1 MTRRDRVAWLPL
13 ALLLL
18 QVPGCW
24 CLGGPR
30 MVTGSVGRSLNVT
43 CHYEDKY
50 AGHVKYWCRDSCW
63 TSQKK
68 IVETSKSEREGRS
81 GRVSIRDHPA
91 NLTFTVTV
99 ENLTEAD
106 AGTYYCGIDTVLSFN
121 PTFRVEV
128 SVSPAPRRTPSPVV
142 TTSTPG
148 SQGAPSAS
156 SSTTEIWRET
166 LGPSQHPGSLLGS
179 VHFLLLVFL
188 KVPLLL
194 GMLSAVL
201 WVHRPQRRLGGRQSQ
216 PDYKNQG
223 H

>member
-1 MTRRDRVAWLPL
+1 
-13 ALLLL
+13 
-18 QVPGCW
+18 
-24 CLGGPR
+24 
-30 MVTGSVGRSLNVT
+30 MVTGSVGGSLSVQ
-43 CHYEDKY
+43 CHYEDKF
-50 AGHVKYWCRDSCW
+50 AGHVKYWCRNSCW
-63 TSQKK
+63 SSGGK
-68 IVETSKSEREGRS
+68 IVETSRSERERRGC
-81 GRVSIRDHPA
+81 VSIRDHPA
-91 NLTFTVTV
+91 ILTFTVTV

-106 AGTYYCGIDTVLSFN
+106 AGTYYCGVDTPLSPD
-121 PTFRVEV
+121 PTFQVEV
-128 SVSPAPRRTPSPVV
+128 SVSPAPRRTPSPVA

-201 WVHRPQRRLGGRQSQ
+201 WVHRPQRRPGGRQSQ
-216 PDYKNQG
+216 PDYENR
-223 H
+223 

>member
-1 MTRRDRVAWLPL
+1 MTRRETAAWLPL

-18 QVPGCW
+18 HVPGCW
-24 CLGGPR
+24 CLEGPGI
-30 MVTGSVGRSLNVT
+30 VTGSVGGSLSVP
-43 CHYEDKY
+43 CRYKDKY
-50 AGHVKYWCRDSCW
+50 AEHVKYWCRFPCW
-63 TSQKK
+63 TPERK
-68 IVETSKSEREGRS
+68 IVETSRSEREGRS

-91 NLTFTVTV
+91 ILTFTVTV

-106 AGTYYCGIDTVLSFN
+106 AGTYLCGIEVSSSLDLML
-121 PTFRVEV
+121 RVKV
-128 SVSPAPRRTPSPVV
+128 SVSPAPRRPPSPVV

-201 WVHRPQRRLGGRQSQ
+201 WVHQPQRRPGGRQSQ
-216 PDYKNQG
+216 PDYENQG